1 MIMKRI
7 IILCGVFLMPFITLS
22 AQEYKYEA
30 KIGWFPFDV
39 FNLVYLMGEN
49 PSGETTY
56 GPMKTAGIFSAD
68 FDYRVKNWLTIG
80 AKVNYRNSW
89 RDMKTISD
97 GLEVNSIARLQGVSV
112 MPVVKFTTGY
122 DSIFR
127 YYAALG
133 VGAGMDL
140 SSGVNDGFVAFQC
153 TPVGISAGKKI
164 SWYFELGIGH
174 AFTGFMTGLS
184 WRF

>member
-1 MIMKRI
+1 MKKI
-7 IILCGVFLMPFITLS
+7 VILCCMLLIPFASLY

-30 KIGWFPFDV
+30 KLGWFPVDAL
-39 FNLVYLMGEN
+39 NIVYLMGED

-56 GPMKTAGIFSAD
+56 GPMKTAGLFSAD
-68 FDYRVKNWLTIG
+68 FDWKVKKWLTVG

-97 GLEVNSIARLQGVSV
+97 GLEVFSIDRLQAVSV
-112 MPVVKFTTGY
+112 MPTVKFTTGY
-122 DSIFR
+122 DSVFR
-127 YYAALG
+127 YYATLG

-140 SSGVNDGFVAFQC
+140 SSGVNDAFVALQF
-153 TPVGISAGKKI
+153 TPVGISVGKKI
-164 SWYFELGIGH
+164 SGYFELGIGH
-174 AFTGFMTGLS
+174 AFMGFMTGLS

>member
-1 MIMKRI
+1 MKRI
-7 IILCGVFLMPFITLS
+7 IILCSIFLIPFVSLS
-22 AQEYKYEA
+22 AQEYRYEA
-30 KIGWFPFDV
+30 KLGWYPIDAL
-39 FNLVYLMGEN
+39 NLIYLMGEP

-68 FDYRVKNWLTIG
+68 FDYKVKKWFSVG

-97 GLEVNSIARLQGVSV
+97 GLEFHSVDRLQKVSV
-112 MPVVKFTTGY
+112 MPTVKFTTGY
-122 DSIFR
+122 DSAFR
-127 YYAALG
+127 YYASLG

-140 SSGVNDGFVAFQC
+140 SSGANDAFLALQFN
-153 TPVGISAGKKI
+153 PVGISVGRMI
-164 SWYFELGIGH
+164 SWYLEFGIGH
-174 AFTGFMTGLS
+174 AYMGFITGIS

>member
-1 MIMKRI
+1 MKKLV
-7 IILCGVFLMPFITLS
+7 ILCSMLLIPFMS
-22 AQEYKYEA
+22 SYAQEYKYEA
-30 KIGWFPFDV
+30 KIGWFPADAL
-39 FNLVYLMGEN
+39 NLVYLMGED

-56 GPMKTAGIFSAD
+56 GPMKTAGLFSAD
-68 FDYRVKNWLTIG
+68 FDYKVKKWLTVG

-97 GLEVNSIARLQGVSV
+97 GLEAYSINRLQAVSV
-112 MPVVKFTTGY
+112 MPTVKFTTGY
-122 DSIFR
+122 DSVFR
-127 YYAALG
+127 YYATLG

-140 SSGVNDGFVAFQC
+140 SSGVNDAFMALQF
-153 TPVGISAGKKI
+153 TPVGISVGKKI

-174 AFTGFMTGLS
+174 AFMGFMTGLS